1 MVLRES
7 PLMEVRNEG
16 GDPLKSQWML
26 FFMTVRE
33 HGPGHPTLQAFLEL
47 SDGGPERRSPDHPRR
62 LPAEP
67 APRRA
72 PGIVPTVLPAARR
85 VFGRILDEA
94 AQNPDPEAAAWVAR
108 MRCASHREEAERLV
122 DSRRHA
128 A

>member
-1 MVLRES
+1 MFRRKIELKTQNLYLGYHSSSRLFHS
-7 PLMEVRNEG
+7 P
-16 GDPLKSQWML
+16 
-26 FFMTVRE
+26 
-33 HGPGHPTLQAFLEL
+33 H
-47 SDGGPERRSPDHPRR
+47 HPRR